1 MQPRGDVT
9 YLDLIERNRRN
20 SMLLVAGFIAFVG
33 LFVAVIG
40 TALGEGDPAA
50 GAGLGVVATV
60 GAGLVAAWSYYGG
73 GSAILGI
80 SRARRV
86 REDDDPVL
94 HHVVEEMALAA
105 GVPVPSVYL
114 IDDTALNAFA
124 TGRDPE
130 HASVAITHG
139 LRDRLSRAELQA
151 VIAHEMSHVRHF
163 DIRLTMLLATLVGI
177 VVLLSDF
184 FWRILRYRA
193 WSGGDRRGRGGGGEG
208 AGTFTAVVFVAA
220 VILSMVAPMV
230 ARLIQLA
237 ASRQREYLADAGGV
251 ELTRDPDA
259 MISALRKLGA
269 DREVLE
275 VANRATAHLYIV
287 QPIKSWEKRAQGLLS
302 SHPPLEDRIARL
314 ERLVV

>member
-20 SMLLVAGFIAFVG
+20 STLLVGAFIVFVG
-33 LFVAVIG
+33 IVVAVLG

-50 GAGLGVVATV
+50 GAVLGVAATV
-60 GAGLVAAWSYYGG
+60 GAALVAAWSYYGG

-86 REDDDPVL
+86 HGHDDPVL
-94 HHVVEEMALAA
+94 QNVVEEMALAA
-105 GVPVPSVYL
+105 GVPAPSVYL

-130 HASVAITHG
+130 HASVAITRG
-139 LRDRLSRAELQA
+139 LRDRLSRSELQA
-151 VIAHEMSHVRHF
+151 VIAHEMSHVRHY
-163 DIRLTMLLATLVGI
+163 DIRLMMLLATLVGV
-177 VVLLSDF
+177 VVLLADF
-184 FWRILRYRA
+184 FWRVLRFRA
-193 WSGGDRRGRGGGGEG
+193 WTGGGRRGRGGGGEG
-208 AGTFTAVVFVAA
+208 AGPFAAVVFVAA
-220 VILSMVAPMV
+220 VILSIVAPMM
-230 ARLIQLA
+230 ARVIQLA
-237 ASRQREYLADAGGV
+237 ASRQREYLADAGAV
-251 ELTRDPDA
+251 ELTRDPDS

-287 QPIKSWEKRAQGLLS
+287 QPIKSWEKRAQGLFS
-302 SHPPLEDRIARL
+302 THPPLDDRISRL